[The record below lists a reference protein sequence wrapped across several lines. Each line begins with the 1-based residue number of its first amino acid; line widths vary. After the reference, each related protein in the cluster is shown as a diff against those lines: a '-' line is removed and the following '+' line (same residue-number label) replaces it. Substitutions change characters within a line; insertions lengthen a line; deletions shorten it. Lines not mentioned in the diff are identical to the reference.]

1 VARFL
6 QRRVTE
12 KAMHFILLGDPV
24 AHSKSP
30 KMHAAAYRALGM
42 DHTYEALR
50 VHEAEI
56 GAWVQRLRHGDING
70 INVTIPHKKAAL
82 QYADVIDASA
92 AACDA
97 CNVLA
102 YVDGSVIAYNTDV
115 AAIVEELGPPASGT
129 AIVIGRGGA
138 ARAAIAA
145 LKTLGATKIITR
157 ARAGGDE
164 PLSPTGSEKDA
175 TWIVQCTSAGMT
187 GADPGEPIAQ
197 AVSFSL
203 APNALAYDV
212 IYEPRQTPFLV
223 AAHEAGLR
231 TKNGAGMLARQG
243 AIAFEIWLDVRPPL
257 DVMLAAI
264 Q

>member
-1 VARFL
+1 MRF
-6 QRRVTE
+6 V
-12 KAMHFILLGDPV
+12 LLGDPV

-42 DHTYEALR
+42 DHTYEAVR
-50 VHEAEI
+50 VSAEEI
-56 GAWVQRLRHGDING
+56 GAWVEKLRHGEVGG
-70 INVTIPHKKAAL
+70 INVTVPHKKAAL
-82 QYADVIDASA
+82 KFADVIDDTAK
-92 AACDA
+92 ACDA

-115 AAIVEELGPPASGT
+115 AAIAEELGPPAPGT
-129 AIVIGRGGA
+129 AIVLGRGGA
-138 ARAAIAA
+138 ARAAVEA
-145 LKTLGATKIITR
+145 LKSLGATKIITR

-164 PLSPTGSEKDA
+164 PLAPSGSEKDA

-197 AVSFSL
+197 AVNFSL

>member
-1 VARFL
+1 MNFV
-6 QRRVTE
+6 
-12 KAMHFILLGDPV
+12 LLGDPV

-30 KMHAAAYRALGM
+30 KMHAAAYRALGL

-50 VHEAEI
+50 VHELEI
-56 GAWVQRLRHGDING
+56 GAWVDRLRRREIGG
-70 INVTIPHKKAAL
+70 INVTIPHKRAAL
-82 QYADVIDASA
+82 QFADVIDESA
-92 AACDA
+92 KACDA

-115 AAIVEELGPPASGT
+115 AAIAEELGPAASGKAVDGSAEGGT
-129 AIVIGRGGA
+129 SRKAIVLGRGGA

-145 LKTLGATKIITR
+145 LKSLGATKIITR

-164 PLSPTGSEKDA
+164 PLTPTGSEKDA

-187 GADPGEPIAQ
+187 GADPGGEIAR
-197 AVSFSL
+197 AVDFSL
-203 APNALAYDV
+203 APHALAYDV

-231 TKNGAGMLARQG
+231 TKNGTGMLARQG
-243 AIAFEIWLDVRPPL
+243 AIAFEIWLDVKPPL

>member
-1 VARFL
+1 MRF
-6 QRRVTE
+6 V
-12 KAMHFILLGDPV
+12 LLGDPV

-42 DHTYEALR
+42 DHTYEA
-50 VHEAEI
+50 VKVSADEI
-56 GAWVQRLRHGDING
+56 GSWVEKLKRQEIGG
-70 INVTIPHKKAAL
+70 INVTVPHKRAAMKF
-82 QYADVIDASA
+82 ADVIDESA
-92 AACDA
+92 KACDA

-115 AAIVEELGPPASGT
+115 AALAEELGPPAPGT
-129 AIVIGRGGA
+129 AIVLGRGGA
-138 ARAAIAA
+138 ARAAVEA
-145 LKTLGATKIITR
+145 LKSLGATKIITR

-164 PLSPTGSEKDA
+164 SLVPTGSEKDA
-175 TWIVQCTSAGMT
+175 RWIVQCTSAGMT
-187 GADPGEPIAQ
+187 GADPGDAIAR
-197 AVSFSL
+197 AVDFSL
-203 APNALAYDV
+203 APNALAYDG

-231 TKNGAGMLARQG
+231 TKNGTEMLARQG

-257 DVMLAAI
+257 DVMVAAI

>member
-1 VARFL
+1 
-6 QRRVTE
+6 
-12 KAMHFILLGDPV
+12 MHFILLGDPV
-24 AHSKSP
+24 AQSKSP
-30 KMHAAAYRALGM
+30 KMHAAAYRALGL

-56 GAWVQRLRHGDING
+56 GAWVARLKRGEIGG
-70 INVTIPHKKAAL
+70 INVTIPHKRAAL
-82 QYADVIDASA
+82 QWADVIDASA
-92 AACDA
+92 KACDA

-102 YVDGSVIAYNTDV
+102 YVDGSVVAYNTDV
-115 AAIVEELGPPASGT
+115 AAIVEELGSPASGT
-129 AIVIGRGGA
+129 AIVLGRGGA

-164 PLSPTGSEKDA
+164 PLAPTGSEKDA

-187 GADPGEPIAQ
+187 GCDPGEPIAR
-197 AVSFSL
+197 AVDFSL
-203 APNALAYDV
+203 APHALAYDV

-231 TKNGAGMLARQG
+231 TKNGTGMLARQG
-243 AIAFEIWLDVRPPL
+243 AIAFEIWLDMKPPL
-257 DVMLAAI
+257 DVMVAAI

>member
-1 VARFL
+1 
-6 QRRVTE
+6 
-12 KAMHFILLGDPV
+12 MHFVLLGDPV

-50 VHEAEI
+50 VHELEIEAWVERLKREEI
-56 GAWVQRLRHGDING
+56 GG
-70 INVTIPHKKAAL
+70 INITVPHKRAAL
-82 QYADVIDASA
+82 QWADEIDESA
-92 AACDA
+92 KACDA

-102 YVDGSVIAYNTDV
+102 YVDGSVVAYNTDV
-115 AAIVEELGPPASGT
+115 AAIAEELGPPASGT
-129 AIVIGRGGA
+129 AIVLGRGGA
-138 ARAAIAA
+138 ARAAALA
-145 LKTLGATKIITR
+145 LKSLGATKIITR
-157 ARAGGDE
+157 ARVGGDE
-164 PLSPTGSEKDA
+164 PLSPTGSERDA
-175 TWIVQCTSAGMT
+175 HWIVQCTSAGMT
-187 GADPGEPIAQ
+187 GADPGDEIAR
-197 AVSFSL
+197 AVDFSL

-231 TKNGAGMLARQG
+231 TKNGTGMLARQG

>member
-1 VARFL
+1 MRF
-6 QRRVTE
+6 V
-12 KAMHFILLGDPV
+12 LLGDPV

-30 KMHAAAYRALGM
+30 KMHAAAYRALGL
-42 DHTYEALR
+42 DHTYEA
-50 VHEAEI
+50 VKVSADEI
-56 GAWVQRLRHGDING
+56 GDWVEKLRRQEVGG
-70 INVTIPHKKAAL
+70 INVTVPHKKTAMKF
-82 QYADVIDASA
+82 ADVIDDSA
-92 AACDA
+92 KACDA

-102 YVDGSVIAYNTDV
+102 YVDGSVVAYNTDV
-115 AAIVEELGPPASGT
+115 TALAEELGPPVSGT
-129 AIVIGRGGA
+129 AIVLGRGGA
-138 ARAAIAA
+138 ARAAVEA
-145 LKTLGATKIITR
+145 LKSLGATKIITR

-164 PLSPTGSEKDA
+164 PLAPTGSEKDA

-187 GADPGEPIAQ
+187 GGDPGDAIAR
-197 AVSFSL
+197 AVDFSL
-203 APNALAYDV
+203 APHALAYDV

-231 TKNGAGMLARQG
+231 TKNGTGMLARQG